1 MWLSA
6 GQEPDHNTINRF
18 RSKNLKHTIHEIFT
32 QVVRMPVDP
41 GHLTL
46 EVSYVDGTK
55 IESRANRYT
64 FVRRK
69 MVEKNRAKLEVKIR
83 KVPEYIDEGI
93 LQDNL
98 PGDELPHPHQ
108 LRRTQKTDCGNQS

>member
-1 MWLSA
+1 
-6 GQEPDHNTINRF
+6 
-18 RSKNLKHTIHEIFT
+18 
-32 QVVRMPVDP
+32 MPVDP

-46 EVSYVDGTK
+46 EVSYADGTK
-55 IESRANRYT
+55 IESLANRYT
-64 FVRRK
+64 FVWRK
-69 MVEKNRAKLEVKIR
+69 TVEKNRAKLEVKIR

-98 PGDELPHPHQ
+98 PGNEPPPHQ